1 MAGQTTTMAA
11 FRTYVSTVEMG
22 GGDPVYP
29 AMAIEAAERLD
40 YRRRSDGRYEVTF
53 DDTAV
58 SVPLES
64 DGYALAMAKAMVW
77 NCLDLLGSARG
88 RGETDPD
95 VAMVI
100 RQQQERGYGAF
111 GANMIHL
118 AKAGELTPATLRESA
133 PAFRRVTVSAE
144 MRERSDQLDVG

>member
-1 MAGQTTTMAA
+1 MTGQTTTMAA
-11 FRTYVSTVEMG
+11 FRAYVPTVEMS
-22 GGDPVYP
+22 GGDPAYL
-29 AMAIEAAERLD
+29 AMAMEAAERLD

-95 VAMVI
+95 VATVI
-100 RQQQERGYGAF
+100 RQQRERGYGAF
-111 GANMIHL
+111 GAAM
-118 AKAGELTPATLRESA
+118 LRA
-133 PAFRRVTVSAE
+133 
-144 MRERSDQLDVG
+144 